1 MGNCSYSDYEKG
13 ISKLDNMTGES
24 PEEDDFDNPL
34 WLILKTVI
42 PIEILSEAKRRLLEP
57 EWNLFFQKIQALGL
71 FFTFCSVSI
80 LLTLQGL
87 ASIIS
92 QPVNPVSVITGL
104 LQNLTL
110 IGIAIFL
117 IVAVTVR
124 TVQTVSGEKQIYDP
138 YHQKIERLN
147 ERVDQEH
154 PVVGILLQAIF
165 TILLVWV
172 TVVYRNVLII
182 DYPEMTSLNSFLI
195 WILVFAL
202 DIGYLGLLTSLI
214 SQVWNYLR
222 FAFLLPDRG

>member
-1 MGNCSYSDYEKG
+1 
-13 ISKLDNMTGES
+13 MTGES

-92 QPVNPVSVITGL
+92 HPVNPVSVITGL